1 VFASELKALLT
12 LPEADLPRTVD
23 PLAVDRFLTYGY
35 VPHPG
40 TILEGVH
47 KLPPAHY
54 AVWREGKLTLGRYWE
69 PDWNA
74 EADLPPGED
83 VERLRGLLAEAVR
96 EQMVADVPLG
106 AFLSGGVDSTVIVG
120 LMQRASSRPVRTF
133 SIGFDDPAFD
143 ESGYAELAA
152 KHLGTEHHAFRV

>member
-1 VFASELKALLT
+1 LT
-12 LPEADLPRTVD
+12 LPASDLPRRLD
-23 PLAVDRFLTYGY
+23 PITLDRYLTYGY

-54 AVWREGKLTLGRYWE
+54 AVWHEGKLTLERYWE

-74 EADLPPGED
+74 EADRPAEED
-83 VERLRGLLAEAVR
+83 VERLRALLAEAVR

-106 AFLSGGVDSTVIVG
+106 AFLSGGID
-120 LMQRASSRPVRTF
+120 
-133 SIGFDDPAFD
+133 
-143 ESGYAELAA
+143 
-152 KHLGTEHHAFRV
+152 